1 MRSLMHTILC
11 SLLLFA
17 APTVAFADEKPI
29 IAPDE
34 GLPLI
39 DWTDAEKYIGKRVIV
54 QGKIAA
60 TGRGKTITFL
70 NFDTARSFTA
80 IVRKGSLDN
89 FPKAPDVMY
98 GNRIVQIRGTI
109 STYRDK
115 PQIEVSSPD
124 QVTIV
129 EKAAETTSPK
139 QATTKATRKFTG
151 KVRIATYNV
160 LNLFDDKDCPYHN
173 DEGTSPKP
181 RHELERL
188 AATIKQLDADVLA
201 LQEVE
206 NRFYLERFNT
216 AMLADMGYEHV
227 ICFEGND
234 GRGIDVAVLSRLPV
248 GPVTSYRHLR
258 WKDPRG
264 LDTGFRRDLLRV
276 RIEPPNAKPF
286 DVFTVHLKSKGGG
299 AGTEAVRMGEVTA
312 IRSVVDQMLANDP
325 QALFVVCGD
334 FNDTWDSNPIKLM
347 RGAGDTAME
356 AFQNEDPEVCVTYNR
371 GQYRSVIDYIF
382 CSPAMAKRYV
392 KQSMQVL
399 DGSVESSGSDHNP
412 VAMDFDLGADAPA
425 VSASSAASDGEKS

>member
-1 MRSLMHTILC
+1 MKLWLRSLCLST
-11 SLLLFA
+11 LLL
-17 APTVAFADEKPI
+17 TVPFHVRADDKPI

-39 DWTDAEKYIGKRVIV
+39 DWTDAEKYIGQRVIV
-54 QGKIAA
+54 QGKIEA

-70 NFDTARSFTA
+70 NFDNARSFTA
-80 IVRKGSLDN
+80 IVRKNNFDK

-139 QATTKATRKFTG
+139 QAATKATRKFTG
-151 KVRIATYNV
+151 KLRVATYNV

-227 ICFEGND
+227 VCFEGND

-258 WKDPRG
+258 WKDKRG

-299 AGTEAVRMGEVTA
+299 DGTEAVRMGEVTA
-312 IRSVVDQMLANDP
+312 IRSVVDPMLAEDP

-347 RGAGDTAME
+347 RGTGNTAME
-356 AFQNEDPEVCVTYNR
+356 AFQDEDPEGCVTYNR
-371 GQYRSVIDYIF
+371 GQFRSVIDYIF

-392 KQSMQVL
+392 TQSMQVL

-412 VAMDFDLGADAPA
+412 VAMDFNLGTDAPA
-425 VSASSAASDGEKS
+425 VSASSSASDGEKS

>member
-1 MRSLMHTILC
+1 MRSLMHTLLC

-17 APTVAFADEKPI
+17 PPIAAFAEDKPI
-29 IAPDE
+29 IAPEE

-39 DWTDAEKYIGKRVIV
+39 DWTDAEKFVGKRVIV

-60 TGRGKTITFL
+60 TGRSKSITFL
-70 NFDTARSFTA
+70 NFDNGRSFTA
-80 IVRKGSLDN
+80 IVRQGNYDK

-109 STYRDK
+109 STYRNK

-129 EKAAETTSPK
+129 EKAAATTAPGDIK
-139 QATTKATRKFTG
+139 TKATRKFTD

-160 LNLFDDKDCPYHN
+160 LNLFDDEDCPYHN

-216 AMLADMGYEHV
+216 AMLSDMGYEHV
-227 ICFEGND
+227 VCFEGND

-258 WKDPRG
+258 WKDSRG

-276 RIEPPNAKPF
+276 RIEPPNAKAF
-286 DVFTVHLKSKGGG
+286 DLFTVHLKSKGGG
-299 AGTEAVRMGEVTA
+299 DGTEAVRMGEVTA
-312 IRSVVDQMLANDP
+312 IRGVVDPMLADDP

-334 FNDTWDSNPIKLM
+334 FNDTWDSKPIKLM
-347 RGAGDTAME
+347 RGEGDSAME
-356 AFQNEDPEVCVTYNR
+356 AFQNEDPEGCVTYNR

-382 CSPAMAKRYV
+382 CSPAMAERYV
-392 KQSMQVL
+392 KQSMRVL
-399 DGSVESSGSDHNP
+399 DGSVETSGSDHNP
-412 VAMDFDLGADAPA
+412 VSMDFNLGGAAPA
-425 VSASSAASDGEKS
+425 VSASQAASTGEKS

>member
-1 MRSLMHTILC
+1 MKLWLRSLCLSTLLIALPA
-11 SLLLFA
+11 SLHA
-17 APTVAFADEKPI
+17 EDKPI
-29 IAPDE
+29 IAPEE

-39 DWTDAEKYIGKRVIV
+39 DWTDAGKFVGKRVIV

-60 TGRGKTITFL
+60 TGRGKSITFL
-70 NFDTARSFTA
+70 NFDAGRSFTA
-80 IVRKGSLDN
+80 IVRKGNYDK

-129 EKAAETTSPK
+129 EKAAETTSPGDVE
-139 QATTKATRKFTG
+139 TKTTRKFTG

-160 LNLFDDKDCPYHN
+160 LNLFDDEDCPYHN
-173 DEGTSPKP
+173 DEGTSAKP

-188 AATIKQLDADVLA
+188 AATIKQVDADVIA

-216 AMLADMGYEHV
+216 AMLADMGYEYV
-227 ICFEGND
+227 VCFEGND

-258 WKDPRG
+258 WKDSRG

-286 DVFTVHLKSKGGG
+286 DLFTVHLKSKGGG

-312 IRSVVDQMLANDP
+312 IRNIVEDMLADDP
-325 QALFVVCGD
+325 KAMFVVCGD

-347 RGAGDTAME
+347 RGEGKMAME
-356 AFQNEDPEVCVTYNR
+356 AFQSDAPEGCVTYNR

-382 CSPAMAKRYV
+382 CSPAMATSYV
-392 KQSMQVL
+392 RQSMRVL

-412 VAMDFDLGADAPA
+412 VSMDFDLGGKAPA
-425 VSASSAASDGEKS
+425 VSASQAASNGEKS